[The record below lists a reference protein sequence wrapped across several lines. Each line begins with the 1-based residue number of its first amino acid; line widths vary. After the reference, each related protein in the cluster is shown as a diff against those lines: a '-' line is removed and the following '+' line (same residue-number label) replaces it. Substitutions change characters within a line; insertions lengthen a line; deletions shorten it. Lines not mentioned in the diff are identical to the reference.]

1 MLFIEYP
8 KCSTCK
14 KAKEYLEKNNIEFKD
29 RNIVTETPT
38 KEELKEWL
46 KRYNISTNFND
57 YYMSIDNMLEMKESG
72 MEFGCHTSTHKRLSS
87 LNEKKQ
93 YQEIRENMQ
102 LLYKNNLLTQQDIL
116 SIAYPFGNYNN
127 STIEILN
134 NLKFDF
140 AFNTKEEEIYK
151 INKYELPR
159 FDCNRLKE

>member
-1 MLFIEYP
+1 
-8 KCSTCK
+8 
-14 KAKEYLEKNNIEFKD
+14 
-29 RNIVTETPT
+29 
-38 KEELKEWL
+38 
-46 KRYNISTNFND
+46 
-57 YYMSIDNMLEMKESG
+57 
-72 MEFGCHTSTHKRLSS
+72 
-87 LNEKKQ
+87 
-93 YQEIRENMQ
+93 MQ